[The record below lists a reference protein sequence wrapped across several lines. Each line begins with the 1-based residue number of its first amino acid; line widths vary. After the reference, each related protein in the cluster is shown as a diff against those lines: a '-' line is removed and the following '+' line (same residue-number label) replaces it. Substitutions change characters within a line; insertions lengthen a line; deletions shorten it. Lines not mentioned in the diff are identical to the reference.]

1 MPKLPLHYNDDP
13 VLKQKC
19 QKVQEVD
26 DSVRSLLDDMMNTLL
41 LTPGAAAL
49 AANQAG
55 ILLQLIVIDYAGYHL
70 KLVNPEIL
78 DTEGSRECIES
89 CLSFP
94 GRHIR
99 TLRPRAVKVR
109 AQDENGDVICLDV
122 SGEMAKCLCHEI
134 DHLDGVLF
142 TDRATHMYT
151 DEEMEELY
159 GGDDKE

>member
-19 QKVQEVD
+19 QSVQVVD
-26 DSVRSLLDDMMNTLL
+26 DSIRSLLSAMMNTLQ

-55 ILLQLIVIDYAGYHL
+55 ILLQLVVIDYAGYHL

-78 DTEGSRECIES
+78 DTEGSRECMES

-99 TLRPRAVKVR
+99 TLRPRAVRVR
-109 AQDENGDVICLDV
+109 ALDENGGVLYLDV

-134 DHLDGVLF
+134 DHLQGIVF
-142 TDRATHMYT
+142 TKRALSY
-151 DEEMEELY
+151 
-159 GGDDKE
+159 

>member
-13 VLKQKC
+13 VLKQKS
-19 QKVQEVD
+19 QSVQVVD
-26 DSVRSLLDDMMNTLL
+26 DSIRSLLSAMMNTLQ

-55 ILLQLIVIDYAGYHL
+55 ILLQLVVIDYAGYHL

-78 DTEGSRECIES
+78 DTEGSRECMES

-99 TLRPRAVKVR
+99 TLRPRAVRVR
-109 AQDENGDVICLDV
+109 ALDENGVVLYLDV

-134 DHLDGVLF
+134 DHLQGIVF
-142 TDRATHMYT
+142 TERALSY
-151 DEEMEELY
+151 
-159 GGDDKE
+159 

>member
-19 QKVQEVD
+19 QSVQVVD
-26 DSVRSLLDDMMNTLL
+26 DSIRSMLNAMTNTLQ

-49 AANQAG
+49 AANQVG
-55 ILLQLIVIDYAGYHL
+55 ILLQLVVIDYAGYHL

-78 DTEGSRECIES
+78 DTEGSRECMES

-99 TLRPRAVKVR
+99 TLRPRAVRVR
-109 AQDENGDVICLDV
+109 ALDENGVVIYLDV

-134 DHLDGVLF
+134 DHLQGIVF
-142 TDRATHMYT
+142 IERALPY
-151 DEEMEELY
+151 
-159 GGDDKE
+159 

>member
-13 VLKQKC
+13 VLKKKC
-19 QKVQEVD
+19 QKVQVVD
-26 DSVRSLLDDMMNTLL
+26 DSIRGLLNAMMDTLQ

-55 ILLQLIVIDYAGYHL
+55 ILLQLIVINYAGYHL

-78 DTEGSRECIES
+78 DTEGSQECMES

-99 TLRPRAVKVR
+99 TLRPRAVKLR
-109 AQDENGDVICLDV
+109 AQDENGVVIHLDV

-134 DHLDGVLF
+134 DHLQGIVF
-142 TDRATHMYT
+142 ADRALSY
-151 DEEMEELY
+151 
-159 GGDDKE
+159 

>member
-1 MPKLPLHYNDDP
+1 MPKLPLHYKDDP

-19 QKVQEVD
+19 QSVQVVD
-26 DSVRSLLDDMMNTLL
+26 DSIRSLLSAMMNTLQ

-55 ILLQLIVIDYAGYHL
+55 ILLQLVVIDYAGYHL

-78 DTEGSRECIES
+78 DTEGSRECMES

-99 TLRPRAVKVR
+99 TLRPRAVRVR
-109 AQDENGDVICLDV
+109 ALDENGGVLYLDV

-134 DHLDGVLF
+134 DHLQGIVF
-142 TDRATHMYT
+142 TERALSY
-151 DEEMEELY
+151 
-159 GGDDKE
+159 

>member
-1 MPKLPLHYNDDP
+1 MPKLPLHYNDDT

-19 QKVQEVD
+19 QSVQVVD
-26 DSVRSLLDDMMNTLL
+26 DSIRSLLNAMMNTLQ

-49 AANQAG
+49 AANQVG
-55 ILLQLIVIDYAGYHL
+55 ILLQLVVIDYAGYHL

-78 DTEGSRECIES
+78 DTEGSRECMES

-99 TLRPRAVKVR
+99 TLRPRAVRVR
-109 AQDENGDVICLDV
+109 ALDENGVVIYLDV

-134 DHLDGVLF
+134 DHLRGIVF
-142 TDRATHMYT
+142 IERALPY
-151 DEEMEELY
+151 
-159 GGDDKE
+159 

>member
-19 QKVQEVD
+19 QSVQVVD
-26 DSVRSLLDDMMNTLL
+26 DSIRSLLNAMMNTLQ

-49 AANQAG
+49 DANQVG
-55 ILLQLIVIDYAGYHL
+55 ILLQLVVIDYAGYHL

-78 DTEGSRECIES
+78 DTEGSRECMES

-99 TLRPRAVKVR
+99 TLRPRAVRVR
-109 AQDENGDVICLDV
+109 ALDENGVVIYLDV

-134 DHLDGVLF
+134 DHLRGIVF
-142 TDRATHMYT
+142 IERALPY
-151 DEEMEELY
+151 
-159 GGDDKE
+159 

>member
-13 VLKQKC
+13 VLKQKS
-19 QKVQEVD
+19 QSVQVVD
-26 DSVRSLLDDMMNTLL
+26 DSIRSLLNAMMNTLQ

-49 AANQAG
+49 AANQVG
-55 ILLQLIVIDYAGYHL
+55 ILLQLVVIDYAGYHL

-78 DTEGSRECIES
+78 DTEGSRECMES

-99 TLRPRAVKVR
+99 TLRPRAVRVR
-109 AQDENGDVICLDV
+109 ALDENGVVIYLDV

-134 DHLDGVLF
+134 DHLRGIVF
-142 TDRATHMYT
+142 IERALPY
-151 DEEMEELY
+151 
-159 GGDDKE
+159 

>member
-19 QKVQEVD
+19 QSVQVVD
-26 DSVRSLLDDMMNTLL
+26 DSIRSLLNAMMNTLQ

-49 AANQAG
+49 AANQVG
-55 ILLQLIVIDYAGYHL
+55 ILLQLVVIAYAGYHL

-78 DTEGSRECIES
+78 DTEGSRECMES

-99 TLRPRAVKVR
+99 TLRPRAVRVR
-109 AQDENGDVICLDV
+109 ALDENGVVIYLDV

-134 DHLDGVLF
+134 DHLRGIVF
-142 TDRATHMYT
+142 IERALPY
-151 DEEMEELY
+151 
-159 GGDDKE
+159 